1 MTFGRVHEAG
11 GCHLFSSFII
21 RLEARLRTFTVPRRP
36 SFDPGFTTCK
46 KTDKENSQ
54 KGLKF
59 QHVLVYNSIDKD
71 SHYHRSCHCALA
83 GRLLNKISCL
93 GVQLNFKGVVGLE
106 RLYTERLDIA
116 YGERSIV
123 QNLNISIPSGQI
135 TALVGANGSG
145 KSTIL
150 KAMARMM
157 KPKQGSVFLDG
168 KSIHQQ
174 STKEVAKQLAIL
186 PQNPTAPDG
195 LTVSE
200 LVTYGRFPHQKG
212 FGSLTKEDREIVRWS
227 IAMTGMEEFH
237 DRPVDQLSGGQRQR
251 AWIAMALAQGTDILF
266 LDEPTTFL
274 DMAHQLEVLKLLEK
288 LNLEERRTIVMV
300 VHDLNHATRYA
311 HHMVA
316 IKRGTVAAVGSPAE
330 VMTPEMLQNVFGIE
344 ADIVPDP
351 RTGVPLC
358 IPYELAGHS
367 RPVQVAAASPVS
379 RRSEARELVAA
390 AK

>member
-1 MTFGRVHEAG
+1 M
-11 GCHLFSSFII
+11 
-21 RLEARLRTFTVPRRP
+21 
-36 SFDPGFTTCK
+36 
-46 KTDKENSQ
+46 
-54 KGLKF
+54 
-59 QHVLVYNSIDKD
+59 
-71 SHYHRSCHCALA
+71 
-83 GRLLNKISCL
+83 
-93 GVQLNFKGVVGLE
+93 
-106 RLYTERLDIA
+106 DIG
-116 YGERSIV
+116 YGELSIV
-123 QNLNISIPSGQI
+123 KDLNISIPSGKI

-150 KAMARMM
+150 KTLARIM
-157 KPKQGSVFLDG
+157 KPTGGQVFLDG

-212 FGSLTKEDREIVRWS
+212 FGSLTKEDKEIVNWAIS
-227 IAMTGMEEFH
+227 MTGMADFH

-274 DMAHQLEVLKLLEK
+274 DMAHQLEVLKLLQK
-288 LNLEERRTIVMV
+288 LNDEENRTIVMV

-311 HHMVA
+311 QHMVA
-316 IKRGTVAAVGSPAE
+316 ISRGTVVAEGSPAE
-330 VMTPEMLQNVFGIE
+330 VMTPEMLRKVFNIE
-344 ADIVPDP
+344 ADILTDP

-358 IPYELAGHS
+358 LPYELCHAVDQKQPNEENTTQ
-367 RPVQVAAASPVS
+367 PVYTEERKLVG
-379 RRSEARELVAA
+379 AR
-390 AK
+390 

>member
-1 MTFGRVHEAG
+1 M
-11 GCHLFSSFII
+11 
-21 RLEARLRTFTVPRRP
+21 
-36 SFDPGFTTCK
+36 
-46 KTDKENSQ
+46 
-54 KGLKF
+54 
-59 QHVLVYNSIDKD
+59 
-71 SHYHRSCHCALA
+71 
-83 GRLLNKISCL
+83 
-93 GVQLNFKGVVGLE
+93 E
-106 RLYTERLDIA
+106 RLYTQKLDIG
-116 YGERSIV
+116 YGELSIV
-123 QNLNISIPSGQI
+123 KDLNISIPSGKI

-150 KAMARMM
+150 KTLARIM
-157 KPKQGSVFLDG
+157 KPTGGHVFLDG

-212 FGSLTKEDREIVRWS
+212 FGSLTKEDKEIVQWA
-227 IAMTGMEEFH
+227 IAMTGMIDFY

-274 DMAHQLEVLKLLEK
+274 DMAHQLEVLKLLQK
-288 LNLEERRTIVMV
+288 LNEEEKRTIVMV

-311 HHMVA
+311 QHMVA
-316 IKRGTVAAVGSPAE
+316 ISRGTVIAEGSPAE
-330 VMTPEMLQNVFGIE
+330 VMTPDMLRKVFNIE
-344 ADIVPDP
+344 ADILTDP

-358 IPYELAGHS
+358 LPYELSHA
-367 RPVQVAAASPVS
+367 AENKAASCTAPASGQQTVQEDE
-379 RRSEARELVAA
+379 RKLVGTR
-390 AK
+390 

>member
-1 MTFGRVHEAG
+1 M
-11 GCHLFSSFII
+11 
-21 RLEARLRTFTVPRRP
+21 
-36 SFDPGFTTCK
+36 
-46 KTDKENSQ
+46 
-54 KGLKF
+54 
-59 QHVLVYNSIDKD
+59 
-71 SHYHRSCHCALA
+71 
-83 GRLLNKISCL
+83 
-93 GVQLNFKGVVGLE
+93 E

-123 QNLNISIPSGQI
+123 QNLNISIPSGKI

-227 IAMTGMEEFH
+227 IAMTGMEEFY

-367 RPVQVAAASPVS
+367 RPVQVAAASPV
-379 RRSEARELVAA
+379 AKRELVAA
-390 AK
+390 AQ

>member
-1 MTFGRVHEAG
+1 M
-11 GCHLFSSFII
+11 
-21 RLEARLRTFTVPRRP
+21 
-36 SFDPGFTTCK
+36 
-46 KTDKENSQ
+46 
-54 KGLKF
+54 
-59 QHVLVYNSIDKD
+59 
-71 SHYHRSCHCALA
+71 
-83 GRLLNKISCL
+83 
-93 GVQLNFKGVVGLE
+93 E
-106 RLYTERLDIA
+106 RLYTQKLDIG
-116 YGERSIV
+116 YGELSIV
-123 QNLNISIPSGQI
+123 KDLNISIPSGKI

-150 KAMARMM
+150 KTLARIM
-157 KPKQGSVFLDG
+157 KPTGGHVFLDG

-212 FGSLTKEDREIVRWS
+212 FGSLTKEDKEIVQWA
-227 IAMTGMEEFH
+227 IAMTGMIDFY

-274 DMAHQLEVLKLLEK
+274 DMAHQLEVLKLLQK
-288 LNLEERRTIVMV
+288 LNEEEKRTIVMV

-311 HHMVA
+311 QHMVA
-316 IKRGTVAAVGSPAE
+316 ISRGTVIAEGSPAE
-330 VMTPEMLQNVFGIE
+330 VMTPDMLRKVFNIE
-344 ADIVPDP
+344 ADILTDP

-358 IPYELAGHS
+358 LPYELSHA
-367 RPVQVAAASPVS
+367 AENKAASSTAPASGQQTVQEDE
-379 RRSEARELVAA
+379 RKLVGTR
-390 AK
+390 